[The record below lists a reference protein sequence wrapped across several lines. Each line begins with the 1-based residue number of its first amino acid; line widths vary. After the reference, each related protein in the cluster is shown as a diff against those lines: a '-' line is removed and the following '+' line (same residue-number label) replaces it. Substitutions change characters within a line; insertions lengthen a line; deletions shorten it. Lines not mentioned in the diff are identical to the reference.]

1 MILNLERSVTLEGRC
16 DLNVIKVI
24 RLHCGLI
31 SLGKEESTRGLYM
44 GLAACGSLDVSPLDQ
59 DFKEK

>member
-1 MILNLERSVTLEGRC
+1 MTLEGRC

-44 GLAACGSLDVSPLDQ
+44 GLAAFGSLDVSPLDQ